1 MSPSSESRTQLR
13 DDPTKRKLT
22 SRQAAYLA
30 EESGLEI
37 KEISKLTVAEIPTR
51 LQFHLD
57 PHLLFF
63 RRICGR
69 VVRTNPAT
77 GEVHGVPFATVHVED
92 TDCSFLGLFP
102 VEHPTWW
109 WFWPVSCQTETIA
122 TVTTDECGNFCVY
135 IPRWDIDRVLRFRR
149 ERLCT
154 PIFDRPD
161 FDIVLEEF
169 PPIPIPD
176 PGPLRRLGQPLPEV
190 ANVARPTIA
199 PPLEPDMIERA
210 GGVFPQKRGATKL
223 SIDKILRQRA
233 YGPFVRCHDVLVP
246 EWHYAIDIPDITFRV
261 TQDVDGDGTEEVIY
275 DEGIFDVRWND
286 SSNDTVVLEASAIA
300 RTSPT
305 CGLPEIPCEDVPKIG
320 ALGRMPVAGPWFDAT
335 TGYATTVNRPR
346 SGGNSTGS
354 VIDPG
359 EAPFARDLQISAC
372 YHIDGAEYFRTTQES
387 GGSSPAPILNE
398 TWTSASFVTPTGYV
412 TMTPDADG
420 WYPVSEALKQS
431 DEHWVLNWQ
440 TTRYPDETY
449 QLRLEVADN
458 TKSIIATSDPVP
470 VVVDNAA
477 PAAGFLEIL
486 AKRSNQPWS
495 AAVDLLAETC
505 PIVYRPAGLDI
516 NVRVRW
522 QATAP
527 HFRSATVSASGCGG
541 GDPTVAPSVYLTG
554 TSEHLWHAS
563 VTTTGTTRTAEY
575 TVGSGLLQ
583 GAYGFS
589 MSAESRA
596 FSPAG
601 ASGAGVAW
609 EIDPPYL
616 HTYRSFRFAVIDV

>member
-1 MSPSSESRTQLR
+1 MSTTKSQRVARR

-30 EESGLEI
+30 DETGLDL
-37 KEISKLTVAEIPTR
+37 KEISALTVAEIPER

-57 PHLLFF
+57 PSLLFF
-63 RRICGR
+63 RRVCGR
-69 VVRTNPAT
+69 VVRTDPAT

-102 VEHPTWW
+102 IEHPSWW
-109 WFWPVSCQTETIA
+109 WLWPVNCRTETIA

-135 IPRWDIDRVLRFRR
+135 VPRWDIDRVLRFRR

-169 PPIPIPD
+169 PPDPIPD
-176 PGPLRRLGQPLPEV
+176 PGPLRRLGQPLPDLTRP
-190 ANVARPTIA
+190 ARRAIA
-199 PPLEPDMIERA
+199 PPLEPAMIERA
-210 GGVFPQKRGATKL
+210 AEALPTRRGA
-223 SIDKILRQRA
+223 IDSPVEQILRQPA
-233 YGPFVRCHDVLVP
+233 FGPFVRCEDVWVP
-246 EWHYAIDIPDITFRV
+246 EWHYAFDIPDITFRV
-261 TQDVDGDGTEEVIY
+261 TQDVDGDGDEEVIY

-286 SSNDTVVLEASAIA
+286 AGNDTVVLEASPIA

-320 ALGRMPVAGPWFDAT
+320 ALGRMPVTGPWFDAA

-346 SGGNSTGS
+346 TGGTSGGS

-359 EAPFARDLQISAC
+359 AAPFARDLQISAC
-372 YHIDGAEYFRTTQES
+372 HHIDGAAYFRTTQES

-412 TMTPDADG
+412 TMTPDPDG

-431 DEHWVLNWQ
+431 DEHWVLNWR
-440 TTRYPDETY
+440 TTRYPDDHY
-449 QLRLEVADN
+449 QLRVEVADA
-458 TKSIIATSDPVP
+458 TKTTIATSDPVS

-477 PAAGFLEIL
+477 PTAGFLQIL
-486 AKRSNQPWS
+486 AKRSNEPWS
-495 AAVDLLAETC
+495 AAVDLLGETC
-505 PIVYRPAGLDI
+505 PIVYRPAGLGID
-516 NVRVRW
+516 VRVQW

-541 GDPTVAPSVYLTG
+541 GDPTPVAAAYPTG
-554 TSEHLWHAS
+554 TSEHLWHTT

-575 TVGSGLLQ
+575 TIGSGLQQ
-583 GAYGFS
+583 GAYGFA

-609 EIDPPYL
+609 EIDPAYL
-616 HTYRSFRFAVIDV
+616 RTHRSFRFAVIDI